1 MSYTVNFAVPSC
13 GNMVVSVGT
22 INFVIV
28 PNVDRIRP
36 IEPGVFKI
44 TL

>member
-1 MSYTVNFAVPSC
+1 MSYMVNFAVPSFH
-13 GNMVVSVGT
+13 MVVSAGT